1 MEVTDNK
8 DMRHFEATINDEL
21 AIIEYKIQEKKYF
34 LTKAIFPEAASQEQ
48 HFEMIESALN
58 MIEETGMRVVPMT
71 KPIKEFFKKNRDRRN
86 LLPVGIH
93 L

>member
-21 AIIEYKIQEKKYF
+21 AIIEYQIQEKKYF

>member
-1 MEVTDNK
+1 
-8 DMRHFEATINDEL
+8 
-21 AIIEYKIQEKKYF
+21 YF